1 MNQTNFFQKNW
12 LLIFIFI
19 GIGIVGCY
27 FWFQNQKEKETTLL
41 SEPESPSETLQPNE
55 TPAPAR
61 PKRSMELNQPKIK
74 TTAARLEK
82 IKNYLFTENS
92 NLSYLPSDLLE
103 QEKEEINKLK
113 NSYKYYLELLEKDK
127 NKINEEQKK
136 CDEHKNQLALIKL
149 QIDSKKSQLSS
160 LEQQKDEKKEE
171 INILKIGRTD
181 NNEDKIEKLQDE
193 IKKIIQKIVDVEIQI
208 KDLEETQEKYQEL
221 LYGVAGSENFKK
233 MLEEQYNG
241 NQLEYKN
248 DILNSLNNLYDI
260 V

>member
-1 MNQTNFFQKNW
+1 MK
-12 LLIFIFI
+12 
-19 GIGIVGCY
+19 
-27 FWFQNQKEKETTLL
+27 
-41 SEPESPSETLQPNE
+41 P
-55 TPAPAR
+55 
-61 PKRSMELNQPKIK
+61 NQPKIK
-74 TTAARLEK
+74 ITAARLEK

-92 NLSYLPSDLLE
+92 DLSYLPSDLLE

-136 CDEHKNQLALIKL
+136 CDEHKNQLALIQL

-160 LEQQKDEKKEE
+160 LEQQKYKKEGE
-171 INILKIGRTD
+171 IDRKD

-193 IKKIIQKIVDVEIQI
+193 IKKIIEKIEDVENQI

-233 MLEEQYNG
+233 MLEEQYNDS
-241 NQLEYKN
+241 QSEYKN